1 MTDTL
6 QKRISV
12 LIAVMCSLF
21 ILAGATVAEAATKMT
36 ISPTSANVQI
46 DSTRKITV
54 KVNGKSVSYSKC
66 TFTSSNKK
74 VATVSSKGV
83 VTGKK
88 QGTATITV
96 KLKSNKKIVK
106 KCKITV
112 KPKMTL
118 SASSATVYIGNTKKL
133 TVKINNKSYD
143 ASKCKFYTSD
153 KNIATVSSSGVIT
166 AKKAGKA
173 TITVK
178 KANDTA
184 VYKKCTVTVKASPV
198 KTDATALKFSKG
210 GTRTMKCTYN
220 GNNAGGG
227 SLTYSSSNTSVATV
241 NSDGLITAKAA
252 GTATITARAKK
263 DTAAKATCKVTV
275 IAGNSFTVTPNDL
288 PINGYAMNFGAY
300 NSTTRPFYMLS
311 SYLRV
316 LEKLGGGT
324 LTLTKG
330 TYNITNVL
338 YVPSN
343 VTIKFN
349 DGVVLN
355 KAGSTGTS
363 KLSASSTMFML
374 CAPSVIDNKKTYSG
388 YNGVHDVKFIGS
400 GSVTIKMNNAPSNL
414 KERAAFVLCHSKNI
428 SFQNIKMTGI
438 NGNGHFVELDASY
451 NVSFTNC
458 SFSNSQMTIKDPV
471 NECIN
476 LDVNDRNTGGFSQS
490 WTNYDCTPNKK
501 ITISKCSFTN
511 VQTAVGTHAFTPG
524 KYHTEVT
531 IDSCKFTNCVKYA
544 IGSVNW
550 KNSVITNNTFNGIG
564 RDTTG
569 KAYGTDSSSDYV
581 TKGIYVVGSSGLTI
595 SNNTFKYVNYP
606 MYFNCSYT
614 SSSYPGEYTFNDIS
628 EEEYAQY
635 GENNFVDMATSK
647 YNDVKVVNYGAT
659 PDNPTSYITPPRYY
673 CKEL

>member
-1 MTDTL
+1 MNTL
-6 QKRISV
+6 QKKVSV
-12 LIAVMCSLF
+12 LLAVMCSLF
-21 ILAGATVAEAATKMT
+21 ILAGGAVAEGAEKMT
-36 ISPTSANVQI
+36 ISPTSATVQV
-46 DSTRKITV
+46 DSTKKITV
-54 KVNGKSVSYSKC
+54 KVNGKAVSNSKC

-83 VTGKK
+83 VTAKK

-96 KLKSNKKIVK
+96 KLKSNKKVVK

-118 SASSATVYIGNTKKL
+118 SASSATIYKGNTKKL
-133 TVKINNKSYD
+133 TVKVNNKSYS
-143 ASKCKFYTSD
+143 AGKCTFSSSD
-153 KNIATVSSSGVIT
+153 KSVATVSSSGTIT

-178 KANDTA
+178 MASDKT
-184 VYKKCTVTVKASPV
+184 VYKKCTVTVKNSPV
-198 KTDATALKFSKG
+198 KTDASALKFSKG
-210 GTRTMKCTYN
+210 GTRTMKVTYN
-220 GNNAGGG
+220 GKNAGGG
-227 SLTYSSSNTSVATV
+227 SLLYSSSNTKVATV
-241 NSDGLITAKAA
+241 NSDGLITAKSA
-252 GTATITARAKK
+252 GTAVITAKAKK
-263 DTAAKATCKVTV
+263 DTAAKATCKITV
-275 IAGNSFTVTPNDL
+275 IDGKNFTVTPNDL

-300 NSTTRPFYMLS
+300 NAKTRPFYMLT

-316 LEKLGGGT
+316 LEQLGGGT

-330 TYNITNVL
+330 TYNITNAL

-343 VTIKFN
+343 VTIKFK

-355 KAGSTGTS
+355 KGGSTGTS

-374 CAPSVIDNKKTYSG
+374 CAPSVIDNNKTYSG

-414 KERAAFVLCHSKNI
+414 RERVAVVLCHCKNI
-428 SFQNIKMTGI
+428 SFENLKFTGL
-438 NGNGHFVELDASY
+438 NGSGHFVELDASN
-451 NVSFTNC
+451 NVTFTNC
-458 SFSNSQMTIKDPV
+458 SFSNSKLTLKDSA

-476 LDVNDRNTGGFSQS
+476 LDVNDKNTGGFTQS
-490 WTNYDCTPNKK
+490 WTNYDCTPNTNIK
-501 ITISKCSFTN
+501 ISKCTFTN

-524 KYHTEVT
+524 KYHTNVT
-531 IDSCKFTNCVKYA
+531 VDSCKFTNCVKYA
-544 IGSVNW
+544 VGSINW
-550 KNSVITNNTFNGIG
+550 KNASITNNTFNGIG

-569 KAYGTDSSSDYV
+569 KAYGTDTASDYV

-614 SSSYPGEYTFNDIS
+614 SSNYPGKYTFNNIS
-628 EEEYAQY
+628 EAEYAQY
-635 GENNFVDMATSK
+635 GKNNYVDMSTSN

-659 PDNPTSYITPPRYY
+659 AANPTSYVSPPHYY